1 MYDASLGSKVGT
13 LDKAYR
19 CMELAASSGGSS
31 PLKLALAYAAIA
43 QAEAAQ
49 RQADALEEIAS
60 ALYSQSGVGSSVGL
74 ADVTRVMLESM
85 NREQEN

>member
-1 MYDASLGSKVGT
+1 MYGESLGNKVDT

-19 CMELAASSGGSS
+19 CMELAASSGSSS

-49 RQADALEEIAS
+49 RQADALEEIAT
-60 ALYSQSGVGSSVGL
+60 ALYSQSGIG
-74 ADVTRVMLESM
+74 AESPL
-85 NREQEN
+85 REQEN